1 MERPQLSDTHLLL
14 ANAHHQFGLHSH
26 RVLPGSIAP
35 VNIQRIDVVRAGWRD
50 LQHRPLQC
58 PRQLAILTLGV
69 DHNNIVIGREGN
81 KGDSLLHAEGL
92 AAARYTQHKAVWV
105 QQLLSVADQKIFA
118 YGIDAIIN
126 TARILD
132 LLNAERH

>member
-1 MERPQLSDTHLLL
+1 M
-14 ANAHHQFGLHSH
+14 
-26 RVLPGSIAP
+26 
-35 VNIQRIDVVRAGWRD
+35 VRAGWRD

-58 PRQLAILTLGV
+58 PRQLAILALGV

-81 KGDSLLHAEGL
+81 KGDSLLHTEGL

-105 QQLLSVADQKIFA
+105 QQLLSVADQKVFA